1 MPSGR
6 ILRVEHGLS
15 MSEFDGTSGQ
25 GYADALR
32 REGGA
37 MRVAAEPSRS
47 SDGHAAISGESGR
60 AGRLA
65 DTCGRIVKSLRISVT
80 DRCNLR
86 CEYCLPQGSTGFGCK
101 EDLLSFD
108 DITWVVRAACRLGV
122 DRVRI
127 TGGEPLVR
135 YGIPDLI
142 AQLKRE
148 TRVAEV
154 ALTTNGVLL
163 ERHVDRLAAAGLDRL
178 TVSVDSLDPERFRAI
193 TASGS
198 LDDVWRGIRKASG
211 AGLRPL
217 KINVLVLRGM
227 NDDEIDAWVDLT
239 QSHDLVVR
247 FLELMPVGEGGSR
260 ELADRYVDLTAVR
273 RRLVAERGIV
283 AVAGPGG
290 NGPARYW
297 RLPDAAGVLGFITPI
312 SESYCDACSR
322 FRLTST
328 GDLRPCLAHEL
339 SVPLRDAIV
348 LRDEALV
355 AARFTSAA
363 ALKPA
368 GHTWGD
374 GEITQIRMSRIGG

>member
-1 MPSGR
+1 MSESDGTGGR
-6 ILRVEHGLS
+6 GHIDPRRGDGETRARATEPLHGLGDTLLS
-15 MSEFDGTSGQ
+15 
-25 GYADALR
+25 
-32 REGGA
+32 
-37 MRVAAEPSRS
+37 SR
-47 SDGHAAISGESGR
+47 DLGR
-60 AGRLA
+60 ARLA
-65 DTCGRIVKSLRISVT
+65 DTCGRIVKSLRVSVT

-86 CEYCLPQGSTGFGCK
+86 CEYCLPQGSVGFGCK

-108 DITWVVRAACRLGV
+108 DLTWVVRVACRLGV
-122 DRVRI
+122 DRIRI

-135 YGIPDLI
+135 HGIPDLI

-163 ERHVDRLAAAGLDRL
+163 ERHVDRLAEAGLDRL
-178 TVSVDSLDPERFRAI
+178 TVSVDSLNPERFRAI

-198 LDDVWRGIRKASG
+198 LDEVWRGIRKASD

-227 NDDEIDAWVDLT
+227 NDDEVDAWVELT
-239 QSHDLVVR
+239 RAHDLVVR
-247 FLELMPVGEGGSR
+247 FLELMPVGEGASR
-260 ELADRYVDLTAVR
+260 GLGDRYVDLTAVR
-273 RRLVAERGIV
+273 RRLVAERGLV
-283 AVAGPGG
+283 SVAGPQG

-297 RLPDAAGVLGFITPI
+297 RVPGAAGVVGFITPI
-312 SESYCDACSR
+312 SEAYCDACSR

-328 GDLRPCLAHEL
+328 GDLRPCLAHDL
-339 SVPLRDAIV
+339 SVPLRDAIQA
-348 LRDEALV
+348 RDEARLV
-355 AARFTSAA
+355 AGFASAA

-374 GEITQIRMSRIGG
+374 GAVTQIRMSRIGG

>member
-1 MPSGR
+1 MAPSARSGDVGR
-6 ILRVEHGLS
+6 EAS
-15 MSEFDGTSGQ
+15 
-25 GYADALR
+25 
-32 REGGA
+32 
-37 MRVAAEPSRS
+37 
-47 SDGHAAISGESGR
+47 
-60 AGRLA
+60 RLA
-65 DTCGRIVKSLRISVT
+65 DTCGRIVKSLRVSVT

-86 CEYCLPQGSTGFGCK
+86 CEYCLPQGSAGFGCK

-108 DITWVVRAACRLGV
+108 DIVWVVRAACRLGV

-135 YGIPDLI
+135 HGIPDLI

-148 TRVAEV
+148 TSVAEV

-178 TVSVDSLDPERFRAI
+178 TVSVDSLHPERFRAI
-193 TASGS
+193 TALGS
-198 LDDVWRGIRKASG
+198 LDGVWRGIERAAE

-227 NDDEIDAWVDLT
+227 NDDEIDAWVELT
-239 QSHDLVVR
+239 QTHDLVVR

-260 ELADRYVDLTAVR
+260 ELADRYVDLTQVR
-273 RRLVAERGIV
+273 RRLMAERGIV
-283 AVAGPGG
+283 AVPGPTG

-297 RLPDAAGVLGFITPI
+297 RVPDAAGVLGFITPI
-312 SESYCDACSR
+312 SEGYCDACSR

-328 GDLRPCLAHEL
+328 GELRPCLAHDL
-339 SVPLRDAIV
+339 SVPLRDAIA
-348 LRDEALV
+348 LRDEALI
-355 AARFTSAA
+355 ASRFVSAA

-368 GHTWGD
+368 GHTWSD
-374 GEITQIRMSRIGG
+374 GAVTQIRMSRIGG